1 MIYAQITNNKI
12 VNTIALDDIS
22 LLPLFSTDQSGNPY
36 DKVVQIDNIVPQP
49 GIGWTFDNV
58 NWSPPP
64 PAVTQQDTVDMYMT
78 LVQNAIA
85 FGNALIVRFAT
96 QNVMA
101 GITQAGKTQA
111 VLAYSS
117 SLYTY
122 LSTGSLYVA
131 LAEIET
137 MIADTSDAKT
147 ALSPFITNAVL
158 YTYLNQIQLYL
169 GLTVTPNPGP

>member
-12 VNTIALDDIS
+12 VNTIMLDDAS
-22 LLPLFSTDQSGNPY
+22 LLPLFSTDQNGNPY
-36 DKVVQIDNIVPQP
+36 DSVVQIDNIVPQP
-49 GIGWTFDNV
+49 GIGWTFNNV

-64 PAVTQQDTVDMYMT
+64 APPAAQSTVDIYTT
-78 LVQNAIA
+78 LVQNAIT
-85 FGNALIVRFAT
+85 FGQALIVRFAT

-117 SLYTY
+117 DLYTY

-137 MIADTSDAKT
+137 MIADTSDAKA
-147 ALSPFITNAVL
+147 ALAPFISNAVL